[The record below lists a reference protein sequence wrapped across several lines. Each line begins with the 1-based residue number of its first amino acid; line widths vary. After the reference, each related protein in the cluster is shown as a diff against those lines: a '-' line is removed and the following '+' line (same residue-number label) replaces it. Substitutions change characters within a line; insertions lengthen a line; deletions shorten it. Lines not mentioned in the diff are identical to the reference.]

1 MKLHLIVVALAV
13 TISACSTS
21 NTRSSPPRPPV
32 DYMTET
38 NTMACMIEQDPT
50 KRTICIARTRY
61 SVSHCAPIVDEAQ
74 RTFCIEAVKV
84 EIRKYNQMKK

>member
-13 TISACSTS
+13 AVSACRSSTQ
-21 NTRSSPPRPPV
+21 SSPPRPPV

-84 EIRKYNQMKK
+84 EIQRYNQRNK

>member
-1 MKLHLIVVALAV
+1 
-13 TISACSTS
+13 
-21 NTRSSPPRPPV
+21 
-32 DYMTET
+32 
-38 NTMACMIEQDPT
+38 MIEQDPT

-84 EIRKYNQMKK
+84 EIRKYNQTKK